1 MRFAPVRRT
10 YNVDLYCE
18 NVLTINRNATKSS
31 VIGCLE
37 MRPEITPPGLFF
49 FREVSKMR
57 VVFLDADDVR
67 VRFEAACSRLG
78 EGDARRAF
86 SMALNKE
93 GRKSFTAMRR
103 ALSLQSSI
111 PRGAV
116 NAAMRFK
123 GATRA
128 TLSTTTAGTGRHLPL
143 SFFGA
148 KQFSYG
154 VRAKIWGRAQTF
166 RSAFV
171 VNRYG
176 HGAFKRK
183 GKARFPIG
191 QLWGPAVPVEMLRDE
206 AYAAWTDQHP
216 RVLRESERLIALMLT
231 GAGFR
236 GAQRNRSAA

>member
-1 MRFAPVRRT
+1 
-10 YNVDLYCE
+10 
-18 NVLTINRNATKSS
+18 
-31 VIGCLE
+31 
-37 MRPEITPPGLFF
+37 
-49 FREVSKMR
+49 MR
-57 VVFLDADDVR
+57 VRFLEADDVR
-67 VRFEAACSRLG
+67 IRFEAACNRLG
-78 EGDARRAF
+78 ESEARRAF

-93 GRKSFTAMRR
+93 GRKSLTQLRR
-103 ALSLQSSI
+103 SLSQQSSI

-116 NAAMRFK
+116 NAATRFK
-123 GATRA
+123 SASR
-128 TLSTTTAGTGRHLPL
+128 STMSTVTSGTGRHLPL

-171 VNRYG
+171 VKRYG
-176 HGAFKRK
+176 GGVFKRT
-183 GKARFPIG
+183 GKARFPIE

-216 RVLRESERLIALMLT
+216 RVLKESARLIALMLT

-236 GAQRNRSAA
+236 GAQRNRSPA